1 MEKVD
6 MCKNRWV
13 IREMET
19 QNQKEMLKIKITIIK
34 MKNVFDGL
42 INRLDKFRKQLV
54 NLKVGQ

>member
-19 QNQKEMLKIKITIIK
+19 QKEMLKIKITIIK

-42 INRLDKFRKQLV
+42 ISRLDKFRKQLV

>member
-13 IREMET
+13 IREMEI
-19 QNQKEMLKIKITIIK
+19 QKEMLKIKITIIK
-34 MKNVFDGL
+34 TKNVFDGL
-42 INRLDKFRKQLV
+42 ISRLDKFRKQLV